1 MIRIDIPRRHYL
13 LYLVLP
19 HPVKIA
25 LLSSAS
31 RERLDRI
38 NRAFNEAIYSGAAA
52 TAYDRLHRYA
62 EAEQHEFPARALVE
76 TVWAP
81 GGFGTTLEL
90 GAGTGYFTTLIAR
103 RADTVLAVEP
113 VPDMQRVLRERCVRE
128 GVGNVTVIGGS
139 ALELGSAVPDGTVD
153 SAVLVSCLHHLHRRP
168 EVFASLARA
177 VRPGGRLYLVEPHH
191 NVRRVARLFWKWCTR
206 YRRPAF
212 WRQERH
218 WATHDFLTTREI
230 RRLCADAGFE
240 RVAVSGYWIPF
251 TRRFVADPRRRFALE
266 TRLGRLPGVR
276 HMAAVLA
283 VEARRR

>member
-1 MIRIDIPRRHYL
+1 MKSRL
-13 LYLVLP
+13 
-19 HPVKIA
+19 A
-25 LLSSAS
+25 LFLT
-31 RERLDRI
+31 
-38 NRAFNEAIYSGAAA
+38 AAA
-52 TAYDRLHRYA
+52 LVGSAAAQSPHTHRHSFGDA
-62 EAEQHEFPARALVE
+62 EKWAHVFDDPERDAWQKPHAVIQALALKPDSV
-76 TVWAP
+76 VAD
-81 GGFGTTLEL
+81 L

-168 EVFASLARA
+168 EVYASLARA

>member
-1 MIRIDIPRRHYL
+1 M
-13 LYLVLP
+13 
-19 HPVKIA
+19 
-25 LLSSAS
+25 
-31 RERLDRI
+31 
-38 NRAFNEAIYSGAAA
+38 G
-52 TAYDRLHRYA
+52 
-62 EAEQHEFPARALVE
+62 Q
-76 TVWAP
+76 
-81 GGFGTTLEL
+81 
-90 GAGTGYFTTLIAR
+90 
-103 RADTVLAVEP
+103 
-113 VPDMQRVLRERCVRE
+113 RE
-128 GVGNVTVIGGS
+128 GLPCSPSRGKQDRSPAGGRGTRLGPLTAHRAKPALPFGGKYRIIDFTLSNCVNSGVRKVGVCTQYRARSLIR
-139 ALELGSAVPDGTVD
+139 
-153 SAVLVSCLHHLHRRP
+153 HLHRRP